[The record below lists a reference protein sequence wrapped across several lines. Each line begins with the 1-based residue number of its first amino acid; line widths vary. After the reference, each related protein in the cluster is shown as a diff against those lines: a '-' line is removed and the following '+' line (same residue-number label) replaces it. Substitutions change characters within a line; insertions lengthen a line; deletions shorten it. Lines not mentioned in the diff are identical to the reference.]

1 MALVGSHSHAASA
14 RSLAVM
20 ANALINRYI
29 FVPRMRAHR
38 EQAIKLIRNGTFA
51 ELAAGISVVGLVS
64 VFGLLDPQ

>member
-1 MALVGSHSHAASA
+1 
-14 RSLAVM
+14 M

-51 ELAAGISVVGLVS
+51 ELAAGIGVVGLVS
-64 VFGLLDPQ
+64 LFGLLDPQ